1 MKLKILLTGKNGQ
14 LGHELHTQLGRL
26 GQLIALGR
34 EKLNLGDPDAIR
46 RTIHEVHP
54 HLIVNAAA
62 YTAVD
67 EAESD
72 SASAQT
78 VNSAAPA
85 VIAAEARKIGAAI
98 VHYSTDYVF
107 DGNKRT
113 PYEEVDQ
120 PNPLN
125 IYGETK
131 LAGEQAVQRAGVP
144 YLILRT
150 SWVYATRGKN
160 FLLTIL
166 RLATEREELRIVE
179 DQVGA
184 PTWSRMIALGTLHI
198 LTQLN
203 AAPSGLT
210 RLKESSGVYHLTAG
224 GQTNW
229 YEFARAVLK
238 DCSNSS
244 TLGSWFRQ
252 ATGGKQLRV
261 RRIFPI
267 STSQH
272 LTSAWRPAY
281 SLLSNNKVLRT
292 FHLQLP
298 SWRTQL
304 HLAVR
309 DTPPE
314 ELQRLLR

>member
-1 MKLKILLTGKNGQ
+1 MKILLTGKNGQ
-14 LGHELHTQLGRL
+14 LGHELHTQLGPL
-26 GQLIALGR
+26 GQLIPLRR
-34 EKLNLGDPDAIR
+34 EELNLGDPDAIR
-46 RTIHEVHP
+46 RTIREVHP

-78 VNSAAPA
+78 INSAAPA

-150 SWVYATRGKN
+150 SWVYATRAK
-160 FLLTIL
+160 
-166 RLATEREELRIVE
+166 
-179 DQVGA
+179 
-184 PTWSRMIALGTLHI
+184 
-198 LTQLN
+198 
-203 AAPSGLT
+203 
-210 RLKESSGVYHLTAG
+210 
-224 GQTNW
+224 
-229 YEFARAVLK
+229 
-238 DCSNSS
+238 
-244 TLGSWFRQ
+244 
-252 ATGGKQLRV
+252 
-261 RRIFPI
+261 
-267 STSQH
+267 TS
-272 LTSAWRPAY
+272 
-281 SLLSNNKVLRT
+281 
-292 FHLQLP
+292 F
-298 SWRTQL
+298 
-304 HLAVR
+304 
-309 DTPPE
+309 
-314 ELQRLLR
+314 